1 METTQWRH
9 GGGGGTTPWRHVN
22 SRRDLPCD
30 RLHSVTFRGFG
41 ARETLSVSFQLDL
54 LSSISIFFSPLL
66 SLVFMNIF
74 IYTPSFFFFV
84 SMLNKNWHSFDF
96 FFFELISIRTGCPRL
111 IDWSSKFNQRF
122 SFWYYVTNLWIDG
135 FNMNLMACDEIEL

>member
-74 IYTPSFFFFV
+74 IYTPSFFFF
-84 SMLNKNWHSFDF
+84 F
-96 FFFELISIRTGCPRL
+96 FFFCFNVKQKLTFFWFFFFWTDFDSNGLPTFNRLVVKVQSTVFILILR
-111 IDWSSKFNQRF
+111 
-122 SFWYYVTNLWIDG
+122 Y
-135 FNMNLMACDEIEL
+135 